1 MSAAKAKLQPSSAEL
16 LARSDLLEQ
25 LSEAHREAIVKLASF
40 HDIDVPNTVIVRE
53 GEPAENFY
61 VIIRGHADV
70 LKRDPVDGH
79 EVPIATLGPGDHFG
93 ETALFQEARRTAS
106 IRACTPMVLAMFR
119 ARDIRKSPEA
129 HPWLAP
135 FLINLSRLHASR
147 LDRLTSQTVDTMRAE
162 VVGTKRIIALSRVL
176 TWAIASLAVYT
187 FTLGASQLL
196 TNKLVAE
203 RLGNVVYIAIC
214 MALVWLM
221 VDSHSPLRTFGMR
234 LNDTWLRE
242 LGESLAAT
250 AGCIGVVTGLKA
262 LLLAI
267 VPAYAELPLFADD
280 NFPLLEASLFYAVLM
295 PLHELCARGIL
306 QTVFEDMFEH
316 RRRVLFAIVLS
327 NVLFAAVHVHLAPF
341 YGLMAIVVFVPG
353 LLWGAMYARHR
364 SLLGVCV
371 SHVLLGIYAMHV
383 LGIADLFAPP

>member
-1 MSAAKAKLQPSSAEL
+1 MSAAKAKLQPNSAEL
-16 LARSDLLEQ
+16 LARSHLLEQ

-187 FTLGASQLL
+187 FTLGISQLL

-267 VPAYAELPLFADD
+267 VPAYADVPLFADD

-316 RRRVLFAIVLS
+316 RRRVAFAIVLS
-327 NVLFAAVHVHLAPF
+327 NVLFAVVHVHLAPF

-383 LGIADLFAPP
+383 LGIADLFSPP